1 MHISKII
8 LKNYR
13 NYEKLDLDLSEGT
26 NLIYGLNG
34 QGKTNIIEAI
44 YFFAACRSH
53 RTNHEKDLIKYN
65 MPFAEAE
72 IFFENSERDMQA
84 KIRLFPN
91 DRHYMEVN
99 GIKVTKNS
107 DLIGNFNAVL
117 FSPEDF
123 SIIKD
128 GPSERRR
135 FTDIAISQVKK
146 SYFNCL
152 VNYLKILKQKNKL
165 LKDGNSLST
174 MIEIYNEQLADF
186 GAKIIFH
193 RNKFYEFIKEASV
206 RIYREITLSTDKF
219 EIKYDSC
226 VKIDELKK
234 MEKELLKKLS
244 SLKTKEMLE
253 KTSIFGPHREDI
265 RFFINGKDVRD
276 FASQGQ
282 QRTVILVLKLAF
294 AEYIKENK
302 GEYPVL
308 LLDDILSE
316 LDAYRRKY
324 LLEEIRDKQ
333 VIITSTDKGSFGRR
347 KNTKLIHIENAQVIE

>member
-8 LKNYR
+8 LKNFR
-13 NYEKLDLDLSEGT
+13 NYEKLDLDLNEGT

-72 IFFENSERDMQA
+72 IFFENSERDMSA

-99 GIKVTKNS
+99 GVRILKNS
-107 DLIGNFNAVL
+107 ELIGNFNAVL

-146 SYFNCL
+146 SYFDCL
-152 VNYLKILKQKNKL
+152 VNYSKVLKQKNKL
-165 LKDGNSLST
+165 LKEEKAFNT
-174 MIEIYNEQLADF
+174 ITEIYNEQLADF
-186 GAKIIFH
+186 GSKIIFH

-206 RIYREITLSTDKF
+206 KIYREITLSTDKF

-226 VKIDELKK
+226 VKIQELSK
-234 MEKELLKKLS
+234 MKKELLAKLE
-244 SLKTKEMLE
+244 SLKTKEMFE
-253 KTSIFGPHREDI
+253 RTSIFGPHREDV

-294 AEYIKENK
+294 AEFIREIR

-316 LDAYRRKY
+316 LDSYRRKY

-347 KNTKLIHIENAQVIE
+347 KNTKLIHIENAQVID

>member
-13 NYEKLDLDLSEGT
+13 NYEKLDLDFAEGT

-44 YFFAACRSH
+44 YLFATLKSH
-53 RTNHEKDLIKYN
+53 RTNYEKDLIKYE
-65 MPFAEAE
+65 MPFSEIE
-72 IFFENSERDMQA
+72 IFFKNKEREMQS
-84 KIRLFPN
+84 KIRLFPKE
-91 DRHYMEVN
+91 RHYMEVN
-99 GIKVTKNS
+99 GVKVLKNS
-107 DLIGNFNAVL
+107 ELIGNFNAVL

-146 SYFNCL
+146 SYFSSL
-152 VNYLKILKQKNKL
+152 VNYSRILKQKNKM
-165 LKDGNSLST
+165 LKEEKFFSAMLD
-174 MIEIYNEQLADF
+174 IYNEQLAVE

-206 RIYREITLSTDKF
+206 RLYREITLSCDKF

-226 VKIDELKK
+226 VPFKELKK
-234 MEKELLKKLS
+234 MEKELLKKLENV
-244 SLKTKEMLE
+244 KEKE
-253 KTSIFGPHREDI
+253 IYERTSVFGPHREDI
-265 RFFINGKDVRD
+265 KFFINGKDVKD

-282 QRTVILVLKLAF
+282 QRTVILILKLAF
-294 AEYIKENK
+294 AEYIKEIK
-302 GEYPVL
+302 GEFPVL

-316 LDAYRRKY
+316 LDSYRKKY

-347 KNTKLIHIENAQVIE
+347 KNTKLIHIENAKIID

>member
-1 MHISKII
+1 MHIYRII

-13 NYEKLDLDLSEGT
+13 NYETLDLDLSEGT

-34 QGKTNIIEAI
+34 QGKTNIIESI

-65 MPFAEAE
+65 APFAEAE
-72 IFFENSERDMQA
+72 IFFKNKERDMQA
-84 KIRLFPN
+84 KVRLFPN

-99 GIKVTKNS
+99 DIKVLKNS

-135 FTDIAISQVKK
+135 FTDISISQVKK

-152 VNYLKILKQKNKL
+152 LTYSKILKQKNKM
-165 LKDGNSLST
+165 LKEGNSFIS
-174 MIEIYNEQLADF
+174 MIDIYNEQLSDV

-206 RIYREITLSTDKF
+206 RLYREITLSTDKF

-226 VKIDELKK
+226 IKIQELKK
-234 MEKELLKKLS
+234 MQKELFKKLDSVKEKEIY
-244 SLKTKEMLE
+244 ER
-253 KTSIFGPHREDI
+253 TSVFGPHREDI
-265 RFFINGKDVRD
+265 KFFINGKDVRD

-302 GEYPVL
+302 GEFPVL

-316 LDAYRRKY
+316 LDSYRRKY

-333 VIITSTDKGSFGRR
+333 VIITSTDKGSFARR
-347 KNTKLIHIENAQVIE
+347 KNTKLIHIENAKIID

>member
-13 NYEKLDLDLSEGT
+13 NYDFLDLDLSDGT

-44 YFFAACRSH
+44 YLFATCRSH

-72 IFFENSERDMQA
+72 IFFENAERDMQS
-84 KIRLFPN
+84 KIRLFPG

-99 GIKVTKNS
+99 GVKVLKNS
-107 DLIGNFNAVL
+107 ELIGNFNAVL

-152 VNYLKILKQKNKL
+152 VNYSKILKQKNKM
-165 LKDGNSLST
+165 LKEEKSFSAMLD
-174 MIEIYNEQLADF
+174 IYNEQLADE

-206 RIYREITLSTDKF
+206 RLYREITLSTDKF
-219 EIKYDSC
+219 EIRYDSC
-226 VKIDELKK
+226 IKIQELKK
-234 MEKELLKKLS
+234 MEKELLKKLE
-244 SLKTKEMLE
+244 LVKEKEMFE
-253 KTSIFGPHREDI
+253 RTCIFGPHREDI

-294 AEYIKENK
+294 AEFIKEIR
-302 GEYPVL
+302 GEFPVL

-316 LDAYRRKY
+316 LDSYRRKY

-347 KNTKLIHIENAQVIE
+347 KNTRLIHIENAKVID